1 MEELQEETLEK
12 LNLLTE
18 KFEMLEGAFRKV
30 SSENVY
36 LKETINKQADE
47 ISHLKDCHN
56 EREQNARS
64 WSIRVLN
71 LPLPPG
77 QESNTRVVM
86 NSLYQRLLLP
96 ILEGAKEAQ
105 DITTIPSCEALL
117 ETAHILPGKGATK
130 PIIARFH
137 SRYWRSVIF
146 RHRKAYAP
154 REEAPANTNRR
165 GAEKAGRMAFAFF
178 EDLTKATFRQLQ
190 AIKAC
195 EEVLSAWT
203 VSGSIRF
210 KTKNSETIYKVSSI
224 FDTVESLT
232 SQ

>member
-1 MEELQEETLEK
+1 MEEIQEEMLDK
-12 LNLLTE
+12 INGLTE
-18 KFEMLEGAFRKV
+18 KLANLE
-30 SSENVY
+30 ST
-36 LKETINKQADE
+36 LKEAISSNIKLKATVDSQAEEINY
-47 ISHLKDCHN
+47 LRDCLN
-56 EREQNARS
+56 EREQYARS